1 MNTQT
6 LSQSSETSPEVSI
19 PTHTI
24 HFQQLIATLEQTL
37 ANTQSPS
44 ASAPD
49 FSKYAATQC
58 LLQQCNL
65 IQHFNVLLQSNILD
79 HRAATNLRHALAL
92 FEKSRAQLER
102 QDSSKQAREQAREQR
117 GEREKREKADQPLR
131 DEACHFLI
139 TELTSGAYPADDLFK
154 RAREL
159 GISPATLKRAKASLN
174 IVSTLHRSSDKSRF
188 WAWSLP
194 HRALTTDDEFLSS
207 TRPEPDATT
216 STTPATAP
224 E

>member
-6 LSQSSETSPEVSI
+6 PSPSSETSPEVSI
-19 PTHTI
+19 PTHTL

-37 ANTQSPS
+37 ANTQSPP

-58 LLQQCNL
+58 LLQQANL
-65 IQHFNVLLQSNILD
+65 IQHFNQLLQSNTLD

-92 FEKSRAQLER
+92 FEKSRFQLER
-102 QDSSKQAREQAREQR
+102 RDSSNQAAREQSGERAKREQAAQS
-117 GEREKREKADQPLR
+117 ER
-131 DEACHFLI
+131 DEARHFLL

-154 RAREL
+154 RGREL
-159 GISPATLKRAKASLN
+159 GISRSTLKRAKASLN
-174 IVSTLHRSSDKSRF
+174 IVSTLHLSSDKSRF

-194 HRALTTDDEFLSS
+194 HRALTTDDVFLN
-207 TRPEPDATT
+207 PD
-216 STTPATAP
+216 SGDSDV
-224 E
+224 